1 MEKQS
6 RWRMF
11 GGITLSILF
20 VVVLILHIKRNIDLD
35 DIALVLLICIVGSI
49 VFALSHQMG
58 IAKITAGPFG
68 VEIEPLVKQAVAE
81 LPSEQTEEVWR
92 VLRKHSS
99 LFPVTRVRLLWVDD
113 RHDSLIP
120 QRRLL
125 RRLGIEVVAVKSTN
139 AAIDELTR
147 DGDFALIVQD
157 RCRDEKVDDAQ
168 ALVKWLDTK
177 GPGHGIERIP
187 LIVFTV
193 DEFDKSIGV
202 KEWNWITKDF
212 ASLLDRTANEVQQWR
227 KHAPVA
233 EVKPLT

>member
-1 MEKQS
+1 MT
-6 RWRMF
+6 
-11 GGITLSILF
+11 G
-20 VVVLILHIKRNIDLD
+20 
-35 DIALVLLICIVGSI
+35 
-49 VFALSHQMG
+49 
-58 IAKITAGPFG
+58 
-68 VEIEPLVKQAVAE
+68 
-81 LPSEQTEEVWR
+81 
-92 VLRKHSS
+92 
-99 LFPVTRVRLLWVDD
+99 VRLLWVDD

-125 RRLGIEVVAVKSTN
+125 RRLGIEVVAVKSTK

-157 RCRDEKVDDAQ
+157 RFRDEKVDDAQ
-168 ALVKWLDTK
+168 ALVKWLDTQ
-177 GPGHGIERIP
+177 GPDHGIERIP

-212 ASLLDRTANEVQQWR
+212 ASLLDRTANEVQQWK
-227 KHAPVA
+227 KHASIA